1 MTFQSASGEAV
12 TIKTEKH
19 EGAVSRASVQP
30 VRHPSCHPHL
40 HFCLHITFAPQV
52 PSLTDPLASLPPS
65 MTVSTIAQSQLN
77 QQQQQSSSPAA
88 NVKLEQ
94 QSSSSSGQHTPGS
107 GASPH
112 HHMFSPAQQFAQ
124 QQFSP
129 QVDIPL
135 SHTFSHMRLILSFP
149 AAHEPDAAAVQSAAT
164 DPPPATASP
173 LATAVPTSPPSP
185 ADQPHAT
192 AAAATATAVATL
204 AVAAATGPG

>member
-30 VRHPSCHPHL
+30 VCHPPPL
-40 HFCLHITFAPQV
+40 SLSSYACLTDTRADITFAPQV

-77 QQQQQSSSPAA
+77 QQQQQQSSSPAA

-94 QSSSSSGQHTPGS
+94 QSSSSGQHTPGS

-129 QVDIPL
+129 QVDIFL
-135 SHTFSHMRLILSFP
+135 SPMRLILMFIFFSR
-149 AAHEPDAAAVQSAAT
+149 T
-164 DPPPATASP
+164 
-173 LATAVPTSPPSP
+173 
-185 ADQPHAT
+185 
-192 AAAATATAVATL
+192 
-204 AVAAATGPG
+204 

>member
-30 VRHPSCHPHL
+30 VCHHPPLSSSSHGR
-40 HFCLHITFAPQV
+40 FADTRADITFAPQV

-77 QQQQQSSSPAA
+77 QQQQQQSSSPAA

-129 QVDIPL
+129 QVDIFL
-135 SHTFSHMRLILSFP
+135 SPMRLILMFIFFSR
-149 AAHEPDAAAVQSAAT
+149 T
-164 DPPPATASP
+164 
-173 LATAVPTSPPSP
+173 
-185 ADQPHAT
+185 
-192 AAAATATAVATL
+192 
-204 AVAAATGPG
+204 

>member
-1 MTFQSASGEAV
+1 M

-30 VRHPSCHPHL
+30 VCHHPPLSSSSHSPLIDTCAD
-40 HFCLHITFAPQV
+40 ITFAPQV

-129 QVDIPL
+129 QVDIFL
-135 SHTFSHMRLILSFP
+135 SPMRLILMFIFFSR
-149 AAHEPDAAAVQSAAT
+149 T
-164 DPPPATASP
+164 
-173 LATAVPTSPPSP
+173 
-185 ADQPHAT
+185 
-192 AAAATATAVATL
+192 
-204 AVAAATGPG
+204 

>member
-30 VRHPSCHPHL
+30 VCHPPPLSSSSHGRL
-40 HFCLHITFAPQV
+40 TDPRAVITFAPQV

-94 QSSSSSGQHTPGS
+94 QSSSSGQHTPGS

-129 QVDIPL
+129 QVDIFL
-135 SHTFSHMRLILSFP
+135 SPMRLILMFIFFSR
-149 AAHEPDAAAVQSAAT
+149 T
-164 DPPPATASP
+164 
-173 LATAVPTSPPSP
+173 
-185 ADQPHAT
+185 
-192 AAAATATAVATL
+192 
-204 AVAAATGPG
+204 

>member
-30 VRHPSCHPHL
+30 VCHHPPLSSSSHGPL
-40 HFCLHITFAPQV
+40 TDTRADITFAPQV

-129 QVDIPL
+129 QVDIFL
-135 SHTFSHMRLILSFP
+135 SPMRLILMFIFFSR
-149 AAHEPDAAAVQSAAT
+149 T
-164 DPPPATASP
+164 
-173 LATAVPTSPPSP
+173 
-185 ADQPHAT
+185 
-192 AAAATATAVATL
+192 
-204 AVAAATGPG
+204 